1 MEASSPS
8 AGKHVPSVPA
18 KQVSGINGFCRK
30 DRVASEGAAFPDCPQ
45 PAAIRIRPT
54 RKSAKNLRR
63 IKTPPHHVFSCS
75 TDILTQ
81 IELLWTKNVKIL
93 VSYTIQIVKV
103 QDEEIIPKIRG
114 SLEAVSL
121 LLQGVEVAQK
131 ELPHLEALLLP
142 PLHRVEGGHRCSTSS
157 QTVSRG
163 GSRAGA
169 VSIARSSLA
178 SPAPLMAYGERAVV
192 FGDGGVVLHIRS
204 PCRSRR
210 HRLSPSGSPR

>member
-8 AGKHVPSVPA
+8 GRKACSIRSSKNRFPVSTDSAGR
-18 KQVSGINGFCRK
+18 IC
-30 DRVASEGAAFPDCPQ
+30 VASEGAAFPDCPQ

-131 ELPHLEALLLP
+131 ELPHWEALLLP
-142 PLHRVEGGHRCSTSS
+142 PLHRWKEATRCSTSS

-178 SPAPLMAYGERAVV
+178 SPAPLIGIWRA
-192 FGDGGVVLHIRS
+192 
-204 PCRSRR
+204 CRSIW
-210 HRLSPSGSPR
+210 